1 MEFETSYQTFLPTDS
16 SLHQSPDSTM
26 DFTETMDMMDAAM
39 NCTGVNCS
47 GPGGQDDSKSHMET
61 VKIACMAVLS
71 GFASL
76 FTVCGNALV
85 IVAFCRE
92 RRLRCLSNYF
102 IISMASADVI
112 IGAFS
117 MPLYTMY
124 LLIDYWPLGP
134 VICDIWLFLD
144 YLCCGASVLGILLIS
159 VDRYRC
165 LSHPMTYRSDMTRA
179 RVLFLIVASWI
190 TTILLFGVPIIGWQ
204 FFEGKRTVPER
215 ECEVQF
221 IKDPFFTA
229 GSIIM
234 IYWLPLVVIL
244 ILYMR
249 IYLLTRRLVKREARI
264 IGRLSVRHHVEPA
277 ETSHNNNHQRKFS
290 SGVMLDSED
299 EQTVSFPT
307 RDLPLPAHQEEED
320 LCGRASSSHQ
330 HNADNGCRMDGQK
343 RRVTL
348 QSETDEYSEDQS
360 DRASHHQASNRSHT
374 KASPNSK
381 DHTIGKT
388 LSAALVSLKEAKAV
402 RTLSAILGFFI
413 LCWTPYSVLVIV
425 KGFCPD
431 CVNMY
436 LYELSYFL
444 CYINS
449 SCNPICYAFAN
460 RDFKIAFKKIL
471 MCDRQK
477 YGWKSSHY

>member
-1 MEFETSYQTFLPTDS
+1 MELTVTV
-16 SLHQSPDSTM
+16 
-26 DFTETMDMMDAAM
+26 ETMDAPM
-39 NCTGVNCS
+39 NCTGVNCTDEPDEGLS
-47 GPGGQDDSKSHMET
+47 NLEII
-61 VKIACMAVLS
+61 KIICMAILS
-71 GFASL
+71 AIASL
-76 FTVCGNALV
+76 ITICGNALV

-124 LLIDYWPLGP
+124 LLIDHWPLGP
-134 VICDIWLFLD
+134 VICDIWLFVD

-179 RVLFLIVASWI
+179 RVLFLIIASWI
-190 TTILLFGVPIIGWQ
+190 TTILLFGVPIVGWQ
-204 FFEGKRTVPER
+204 FFEGKRTVPANQ
-215 ECEVQF
+215 CEVQF
-221 IKDPFFTA
+221 TNDAFFTA

-244 ILYMR
+244 ILYIR
-249 IYLLTRRLVKREARI
+249 IYLLTRHLVKREARI

-277 ETSHNNNHQRKFS
+277 ETSHNNNHHDRKFS

-307 RDLPLPAHQEEED
+307 RDLPLPPHPEED
-320 LCGRASSSHQ
+320 NDVCGRASCSTHY
-330 HNADNGCRMDGQK
+330 NNGCRVDGE

-348 QSETDEYSEDQS
+348 PSETDEFSES
-360 DRASHHQASNRSHT
+360 DRTTQASHRTST

-388 LSAALVSLKEAKAV
+388 LSAALNSLKEAKAV
-402 RTLSAILGFFI
+402 RTLSAILGIFI
-413 LCWTPYSVLVIV
+413 VCWTPYSVLVIV

-431 CVNMY
+431 CVNTY

-449 SCNPICYAFAN
+449 TCNPMCYAFAN

-471 MCDRQK
+471 LCDGQK
-477 YGWKSSHY
+477 YGWKANHY